1 MTVVRLRTLGT
12 NITSTTKCYKNDQDV
27 VEAKPI
33 EDESK
38 KVYLAV
44 VVFNLSSF
52 LLI

>member
-38 KVYLAV
+38 KSV
-44 VVFNLSSF
+44 LSCCYF
-52 LLI
+52 